1 MEPVFII
8 ATIVYMF
15 SCAGYFGYLFF
26 QKDRLQK
33 LAAVLMTVGVGLH
46 TVSLVAC
53 GIRAGHFPVNNL
65 HETLSFTAWTIAV
78 VFLAFAFKY
87 KLKILGI
94 YAAPLISLTMIAAY
108 QMPKAAALNPQ
119 LFKSWWL
126 AAHIVTVFL
135 GNAAFALA
143 CGLGIL
149 YLLQER
155 AIKGKTR
162 GFFFQPAAVPGLAGH
177 RRLCLHRRGLFPG
190 DHRPDHRCGLRQGRL
205 GALLELGPQGGLVGH
220 YLAFLRGPAPRTPD
234 SRMARETGGDHGH
247 HRIRCSAV
255 HLFRREFSAAGA
267 SWHVYGHVT
276 PGNRHITVGYQRPV
290 AGPADGDK
298 QPCAISYCWDSTIK
312 PHPSTCGN
320 ASPLRRTKP
329 NGRFPCCGT
338 ML

>member
-8 ATIVYMF
+8 ATIVYML
-15 SCAGYFGYLFF
+15 SCACYFGYLFF

-33 LAAVLMTVGVGLH
+33 LAAALMAIGVGLH

-65 HETLSFTAWTIAV
+65 YETLSFTAWTIAV
-78 VFLAFAFKY
+78 VFLALSFKY

-108 QMPKAAALNPQ
+108 QMPKPAALNPQ

-162 GFFFQPAAVPGLAGH
+162 GFFYSRLPSLDLLDTSGYACIVVGFSLVTIGLITGVVYAKAVW
-177 RRLCLHRRGLFPG
+177 
-190 DHRPDHRCGLRQGRL
+190 GRFWSWDPKEVWSVITWVFYA
-205 GALLELGPQGGLVGH
+205 ALLHERLMVGWRGERAAIMAIIGFGV
-220 YLAFLRGPAPRTPD
+220 LLFTFFGVNFLLQ
-234 SRMARETGGDHGH
+234 GH
-247 HRIRCSAV
+247 HGT
-255 HLFRREFSAAGA
+255 F
-267 SWHVYGHVT
+267 T
-276 PGNRHITVGYQRPV
+276 P
-290 AGPADGDK
+290 
-298 QPCAISYCWDSTIK
+298 
-312 PHPSTCGN
+312 
-320 ASPLRRTKP
+320 
-329 NGRFPCCGT
+329 
-338 ML
+338 M